1 MMLSHW
7 IIAPVVLPAVLAPLI
22 VLALRRDLTL
32 QRVFSTLGT
41 AALLV
46 LALSLLLASAK
57 GPEAYRLG
65 DWPAPFG
72 IVLMLDRLSALMLTL
87 TAALALVVQLYAI
100 GTGWDA
106 RGKHFHALMQFQL
119 MGLNGAFLTADAF
132 NLFVFFEV
140 LLIASYALMIH
151 GAGGARLRAGVQYV
165 AFNLLGSSLFL
176 IALALLYAV
185 TGTLNM
191 ADLAGRIAAL
201 PAGDM
206 ALVRVGAVLLMLV
219 FAIKGA
225 LVPLQFWLPGTY
237 ANAPGP
243 VAALFAIMTKVGA
256 YAMIRIGTLV
266 FPPEVVATGTL
277 IADLLFWG
285 ALLTLIVGAI
295 GTLGATTLPRLA
307 AFAAIASMGTLFLGV
322 SAFTVQGVTA
332 ALYYLI
338 HSTLAGAVLFLIADL
353 VQRQRGAGTLAPA
366 TDFTGRGML
375 ASLYLAAA
383 IALAGMPPLSG
394 FLGKLMVM
402 QAWSASPALVWGVIL
417 GTSFLMILG
426 FARAGS
432 ALFWKMQGGASAPH
446 TPPLQ
451 PLPPLALGAILA
463 LFAALVGLTIMA
475 GPVTA
480 WLQATAAALIDPAA
494 YIAANALPPLTE
506 AK

>member
-1 MMLSHW
+1 MLSHW

-22 VLALRRDLTL
+22 VLAFRRDLTL
-32 QRVFSTLGT
+32 QRVFSTAGT
-41 AALLV
+41 IALLV
-46 LALSLLLASAK
+46 LALSLLLASAR
-57 GPEAYRLG
+57 GPELYRLG

-72 IVLMLDRLSALMLTL
+72 IVLMLDRLSALMLVL
-87 TAALALVVQLYAI
+87 TAGLALVVQLYAM
-100 GTGWDA
+100 GTGWDT
-106 RGKHFHALMQFQL
+106 RGKHFHALLQFQL

-151 GAGGARLRAGVQYV
+151 GAGGDRLRAGVQYV

-176 IALALLYAV
+176 IALALLYSV

-191 ADLAGRIAAL
+191 ADLAVRIAAI
-201 PAGDM
+201 PEGDV
-206 ALVRVGAVLLMLV
+206 ALIRVGAVLLMLV

-256 YAMIRIGTLV
+256 YAMIRMGTLV
-266 FPPEVVATGTL
+266 FPPDVAATGGL

-285 ALLTLIVGAI
+285 ALATLTAGAI
-295 GTLGATTLPRLA
+295 GVLGATTLPRLA

-322 SAFTVQGVTA
+322 SSFTEQGITA

-338 HSTLAGAVLFLIADL
+338 HSTLAGAALFLIADL
-353 VQRQRGAGTLAPA
+353 IRTRQSAQGLAGKGLMAC
-366 TDFTGRGML
+366 
-375 ASLYLAAA
+375 LYLTAA

-402 QAWSASPALVWGVIL
+402 QVWSQDAALVWGVIL
-417 GTSFLMILG
+417 VSSFLMILG
-426 FARAGS
+426 LARMGTD
-432 ALFWKMQGGASAPH
+432 LFWKGPVDTTPAP
-446 TPPLQ
+446 PQ
-451 PLPPLALGAILA
+451 PLALTATFALLA
-463 LFAALVGLTIMA
+463 GLVALTVFA
-475 GPVTA
+475 GPITA
-480 WLQATAAALIDPAA
+480 WLQTTAAALIDPAA
-494 YIAANALPPLTE
+494 YIAANALPIVE